1 MRKVT
6 IPLQGVEYSLCF
18 SLRVVQACGEHFGG
32 LDNMDSALSGGDGD
46 PVKAIGDCVWLLS
59 RMLDAGFRYER
70 ENGAEPL
77 QPPTE
82 DALLDRFGLDDLAD
96 LQMSLMEAMT
106 AGKER
111 TVEVEEPK
119 NAETTREETD

>member
-1 MRKVT
+1 MKKVT
-6 IPLQGVEYSLCF
+6 IPLYGVEYPLCF

-32 LDNMDSALSGGDGD
+32 LNNMDSALSGGDGD

-59 RMLDAGFRYER
+59 RMLDAGFRYELA
-70 ENGAEPL
+70 NGAEPPK
-77 QPPTE
+77 PPTE
-82 DALLDRFGLDDLAD
+82 DALLDRFGLDDLAE
-96 LQMSLMEAMT
+96 LQISLMSAMA

-119 NAETTREETD
+119 NAGATQEQAD